1 MSQPAPNGSPRPV
14 APDLEEHEVFELFGT
29 PAASAT
35 ARRLLLA
42 GNEALPANVREK
54 VVLLLTELVNNAVRH
69 ADAGPD
75 PTVRVEFR
83 HWSRTVRVEVH
94 DDGPGFAAPVATMR
108 RDDDGGWGLLL
119 VDRIADCWAVR
130 PTSTGTCVWFEIG
143 YDEAP
148 SGHRVAPSRAG

>member
-1 MSQPAPNGSPRPV
+1 MRQPASNGFPR
-14 APDLEEHEVFELFGT
+14 AGASHLEEHEVFELYGT

-42 GNEALPANVREK
+42 GNGALPANVREK

-69 ADAGPD
+69 GGAGPD
-75 PTVRVEFR
+75 TTVRVEFR

-94 DDGPGFAAPVATMR
+94 DDGAGFATPVATMR

-130 PTSTGTCVWFEIG
+130 PTATGTCVWFEIR

-148 SGHRVAPSRAG
+148 SGHQVAPSRAG